1 MRHTL
6 ASVPISALLFFS
18 VLPATAAAQDENQE
32 TNANVEAGAEVIAQ
46 EPDLFDRDALAYN
59 AEILDELLTSSAK
72 EMITT
77 QKFVAAAG
85 IAGGSILLG
94 LSAWRLIE
102 DPPQSQ
108 YSRGLGVMFMT
119 LGMADLTAGVFAATR
134 IVHERR
140 RQERWEKARKD
151 GITDVELAHFE
162 GELQASQEARQ
173 SERLLVRWAALTHAL
188 AGVLVLAFTPIPD
201 SMSGADRA
209 SGYVIGAVFFAIG
222 FATFGLSFRKAPS
235 EKAWEEYNTRKTPMP
250 GHEFT
255 WGVAPSVSRRG
266 AGLSVGGTF

>member
-1 MRHTL
+1 MRTTSASIPVL
-6 ASVPISALLFFS
+6 ALILFSA
-18 VLPATAAAQDENQE
+18 LPATVAAQDESQA
-32 TNANVEAGAEVIAQ
+32 TSANVEADSDVITQ
-46 EPDLFDRDALAYN
+46 EPDLFDRDALAHN

-102 DPPQSQ
+102 DPPQNQ

-134 IVHERR
+134 IVHEAR

-173 SERLLVRWAALTHAL
+173 SERLLVRWAGLTHAL

-201 SMSGADRA
+201 SMGRADRA
-209 SGYVIGAVFFAIG
+209 SGYVIGAVFFAVG
-222 FATFGLSFRKAPS
+222 FATFGVSFREAPS
-235 EKAWEEYNTRKTPMP
+235 EKAWEEYNTRKKPMP
-250 GHEFT
+250 GHEFS
-255 WGVAPSVSRRG
+255 WGVAPSISRRG
-266 AGLSVGGTF
+266 AGLSFGGTF